1 MSWASPAGITG
12 VRTSILLPG
21 DGDAVTV
28 LTAYALA
35 LIAIPSRLV
44 FGPLGGAG
52 SPATVVGLGCLMWWS
67 LAQASRPLPT
77 TFGWQPVR
85 AGAIGFALAVLM
97 SFIAAC
103 IRPIDPSEFR
113 SATLALV
120 LLCGWLGV
128 LLVAN
133 DGICDTERL
142 LAIVRR
148 LVALGA
154 AMAALGITQFVTHQT
169 LVDRVSIP
177 GLVANHTG
185 FSLTMRE
192 GFTRPAGTATHPIE
206 YGAVVTMML
215 PLALALAMGDRRRT
229 ALRRWLP
236 VALMGICVPLS
247 ISRSALLASA
257 VGTAI
262 MVVSWPRRA
271 RRRASIVLMIGSV
284 VVYLT
289 IPGMLGSLLGLFTG
303 IGGDSSAQSRTGSYA
318 IASEFIS
325 RSPAFGR
332 GFQTFLPSYRILD
345 NQYLGMLIEIGF
357 VGLLTFLALVAS
369 AMKAARD
376 TRRYADSEPIRQL
389 GQGLLGAVA
398 AGAVTLALFDALS
411 FPMSAGMFFLVLGL
425 AGGARR
431 VVLAENRGRVP

>member
-1 MSWASPAGITG
+1 MAWTSTTGVTG

-21 DGDAVTV
+21 DGDSVTV
-28 LTAYALA
+28 LTAYTLA

-52 SPATVVGLGCLMWWS
+52 SPATIVGLGCLMWWM
-67 LAQASRPLPT
+67 LAQLARPLPT
-77 TFGWQPVR
+77 SFGWQPVR
-85 AGAIGFALAVLM
+85 AGAIGFCIAVLV
-97 SFIAAC
+97 SYVVAC
-103 IRPIDPSEFR
+103 VRPIDQVEFS

-120 LLCGWLGV
+120 LLGGWVGI

-133 DGICDTERL
+133 DGICDSERL
-142 LAIVRR
+142 LALVRR

-154 AMAALGITQFVTHQT
+154 AMATLGIIQFVTHQP
-169 LVDRVSIP
+169 LVDRISIP
-177 GLVANHTG
+177 GLVANHAG
-185 FSLTMRE
+185 FGLTMRE

-206 YGAVVTMML
+206 YGAVVTMLL
-215 PLALALAMGDRRRT
+215 PLALALAMGDRRRS
-229 ALRRWLP
+229 ALRRWAP
-236 VALMGICVPLS
+236 VALMGVCVPLS

-257 VGTAI
+257 VGTII
-262 MVVSWPRRA
+262 MLVSWPRQA
-271 RRRASIVLMIGSV
+271 RRTAIAVLLVGSV

-303 IGGDSSAQSRTGSYA
+303 ISGDSSAQSRTGSYA
-318 IASEFIS
+318 IAGEFIS
-325 RSPAFGR
+325 RSPMFGR

-345 NQYLGMLIEIGF
+345 NQYLGMLIEIGV
-357 VGLLTFLALVAS
+357 VGVLAFLVLIVT

-376 TRRYADSEPIRQL
+376 TRRHASSETIRQL

-431 VVLAENRGRVP
+431 VVLAEERERS